1 MDGAVLLF
9 LRVGVCTGG
18 AGISSACMHTKHITV
33 IYCMFLWGSTRLPPQ
48 LRRSMDRRDGDTRGA
63 GTRKVSFVVFVAVAV
78 AQVHRALGPLP
89 PRPVPTA
96 PRTAATAAHTVVT
109 TPQIV
114 DTNLQTVD
122 TDPQTVTTDPSDLFH
137 RPRRPLPPTPK
148 TVTTDTPRPL
158 STTPKTVTPVDL
170 IMPPGEI
177 KNKTST

>member
-1 MDGAVLLF
+1 
-9 LRVGVCTGG
+9 
-18 AGISSACMHTKHITV
+18 
-33 IYCMFLWGSTRLPPQ
+33 
-48 LRRSMDRRDGDTRGA
+48 MDRRDGDTRGA

-170 IMPPGEI
+170 IMPPGETR
-177 KNKTST
+177 KKTST